1 MDEDKNELLVDKLD
15 RWRLWAEEVIDE
27 AFPNNDMPS
36 DLRNQFLY
44 LSGFDRALQTV
55 GRNSMAAGHIVSNVI
70 VKIIPFEKRSLAER
84 YLSVLDPE
92 AFFWTVSEKQE
103 ATTLRTTVLGFRVPK
118 NAIADWRAD
127 GFEVY
132 NEDRTYFETGFY
144 HGIHSHVTEC
154 HALLAEAGEIS
165 DTNYVL

>member
-1 MDEDKNELLVDKLD
+1 MDEDMNELLVDKLD
-15 RWRLWAEEVIDE
+15 RWRLWAEKVIDG
-27 AFPNNDMPS
+27 AYPNNDMPS

-44 LSGFDRALQTV
+44 LAGFDRALQTV
-55 GRNSMAAGHIVSNVI
+55 GRNTIAADNIVSNAI
-70 VKIIPFEKRSLAER
+70 VEIIPFAKRSLAER

-92 AFFWTVSEKQE
+92 AFFLTVSEKQE
-103 ATTLRTTVLGFRVPK
+103 AMTLRTTVLGFRATK

-132 NEDRTYFETGFY
+132 NEDRAYFETGFY
-144 HGIHSHVTEC
+144 HGVLSHVNEC
-154 HALLAEAGEIS
+154 QALLIEAGEIS